1 MLIKYLVFRQVTVLG
16 RGRGKMQHMATF
28 GQLRGR
34 RFYSNEEVK
43 KAIGEWLRIQEPDS
57 PAKEFL
63 NSCQDRTNALM

>member
-1 MLIKYLVFRQVTVLG
+1 
-16 RGRGKMQHMATF
+16 MATF